1 MAVITYY
8 MPRHHRTARAP
19 RVLVNLI
26 RGRVK
31 QVATMAVA
39 VTADTVAERNA
50 IIDRRRDAL
59 FAHFGDCGEC
69 TKRGMC
75 DAAVKYMDRTA
86 EMQGVSVFV

>member
-8 MPRHHRTARAP
+8 MPRHQRSTRAP
-19 RVLVNLI
+19 RVIATLV

-31 QVATMAVA
+31 QVASMAVA

-69 TKRGMC
+69 TRRGMC

-86 EMQGVSVFV
+86 EMQGVSAFV